1 MCLSSFG
8 SWKEDQ
14 LTETSITGRV
24 TWQIRSRLISEEG
37 TVLRVIHGEK
47 LLRLWTVARLGKKA
61 VTHQQGQE
69 VTRKRGKDPT
79 GKGKGLLDWTI
90 EELFRSLLYS
100 LQIIIRN
107 LSTILKF
114 CYNY

>member
-1 MCLSSFG
+1 M
-8 SWKEDQ
+8 
-14 LTETSITGRV
+14 
-24 TWQIRSRLISEEG
+24 
-37 TVLRVIHGEK
+37 LRVIHGEK
-47 LLRLWTVARLGKKA
+47 LLGLWTVARLGKKA

-69 VTRKRGKDPT
+69 VTRKGGIRRKGGKDLI
-79 GKGKGLLDWTI
+79 GKGKGLLDWII